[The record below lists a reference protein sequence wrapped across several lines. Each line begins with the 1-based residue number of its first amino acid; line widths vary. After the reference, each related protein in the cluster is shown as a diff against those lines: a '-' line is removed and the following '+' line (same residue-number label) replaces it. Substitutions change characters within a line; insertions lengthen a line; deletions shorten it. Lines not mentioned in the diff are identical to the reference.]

1 MTQRVIM
8 GNYMFFGKVID
19 RLSTTSTKVYLNLVG
34 DLYIM
39 SFLYFMVHA
48 LENIYKVDAYSDRWA
63 NNENM
68 SVRSKM
74 LNLVRLTGF
83 FYFWILTKKKWLDKN
98 DCSLVWD
105 QAVSSSFFQQWRVN
119 REARSSALLWREI
132 SWRGTMVSMRWGD
145 SFFLFVTLPWSLHIP
160 SYLDPNLNPVYL
172 IVCSVLVSQFNT
184 QLVFTGIC
192 GNDEHQITGAI
203 SIDTVDKYIVGH
215 RSIISNG

>member
-1 MTQRVIM
+1 MLILT
-8 GNYMFFGKVID
+8 D
-19 RLSTTSTKVYLNLVG
+19 ESTTKICLLGPKTLNLV
-34 DLYIM
+34 I
-39 SFLYFMVHA
+39 
-48 LENIYKVDAYSDRWA
+48 
-63 NNENM
+63 
-68 SVRSKM
+68 
-74 LNLVRLTGF
+74 LTGF
-83 FYFWILTKKKWLDKN
+83 FYFWILKDWLAKN

-105 QAVSSSFFQQWRVN
+105 QAVSSSFFQQWRGN

-132 SWRGTMVSMRWGD
+132 SWRGTMVSMRWGE
-145 SFFLFVTLPWSLHIP
+145 SCLLFVTLPWSLHIP

-184 QLVFTGIC
+184 QLVFTEIC